1 MKNKQSNWR
10 SRKKQVDILKVLK
23 PKALEV
29 IEHKSDDNEKNLKYK
44 EVFNELSN
52 EGIGEYTTFVKKLI
66 LTI

>member
-29 IEHKSDDNEKNLKYK
+29 IEHKSGDNEKNLRYN
-44 EVFNELSN
+44 EVFKELSN
-52 EGIGEYTTFVKKLI
+52 ERIGEYTTFVKKLI
-66 LTI
+66 LPI